1 MKSFK
6 LLVIFLFACCQFAV
20 AQNEELVD
28 RQQEVLQAQSARIS
42 AMINADVEKLKELL
56 DEDLTYS
63 HTTGCTETKSGYLE
77 TIQSKRIDYL
87 QFSPRDV
94 EVRIYGSTAVLTG
107 LVDVNLGRTDF
118 TIRFLEVQRRVDGQ
132 WKLTAWQSVIN
143 KVD

>member
-1 MKSFK
+1 MKSIK
-6 LLVIFLFACCQFAV
+6 LLGILLLACCQFSV
-20 AQNEELVD
+20 AQKEALID
-28 RQQEVLQAQSARIS
+28 RQQEVLQAQSARIA
-42 AMINADVEKLKELL
+42 AMINADTEELKQLL

-63 HTTGCTETKSGYLE
+63 HTTGWTETKAGYLE
-77 TIQSKRIDYL
+77 TIKSGKIDYL

-94 EVRIYGSTAVLTG
+94 EVRIYQNTAVLTG